1 VTSEAIRVQL
11 RAVAQR
17 GITVLLTS
25 HILSMVDRI
34 ADQIVMIRQGRIVWN
49 SPVDRLPRGVEELY
63 FDLVESA
70 ATEDLAWL
78 G

>member
-1 VTSEAIRVQL
+1 
-11 RAVAQR
+11 
-17 GITVLLTS
+17 
-25 HILSMVDRI
+25 MVDRV

-49 SPVDRLPRGVEELY
+49 SPLGELPKGVEQLY

-70 ATEDLAWL
+70 ETEDLAWL